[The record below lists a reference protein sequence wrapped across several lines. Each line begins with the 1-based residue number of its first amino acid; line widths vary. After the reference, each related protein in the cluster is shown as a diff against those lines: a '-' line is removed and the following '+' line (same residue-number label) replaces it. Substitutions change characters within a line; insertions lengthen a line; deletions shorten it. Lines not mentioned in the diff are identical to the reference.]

1 MTKITL
7 RKIVTS
13 LIGSI
18 MPLAMFAGQ
27 DNVAPQAKVSV
38 SDILGIG
45 FEARNLV
52 DGKVMYANEGEWAC
66 KGSVTSWGVMHLPWA
81 QLDWDNEIDVDRI
94 VLYDRVSEL
103 EHLAGGTL
111 HFSDGSKVSV
121 TAIPNDGSPKEVC
134 FPMQHI
140 RPVDYQYFINKMV
153 EKSVLHFFSSLNEY
167 KISAFFWIMKASE
180 KLCAKSFL
188 RG

>member
-134 FPMQHI
+134 FPSKKI
-140 RPVDYQYFINKMV
+140 KWVRFEATDGAGKNIGLSEIEVFRTRG
-153 EKSVLHFFSSLNEY
+153 E
-167 KISAFFWIMKASE
+167 KISI
-180 KLCAKSFL
+180 L
-188 RG
+188 

>member
-52 DGKVMYANEGEWAC
+52 VEPAC
-66 KGSVTSWGVMHLPWA
+66 FK
-81 QLDWDNEIDVDRI
+81 N
-94 VLYDRVSEL
+94 Y
-103 EHLAGGTL
+103 
-111 HFSDGSKVSV
+111 
-121 TAIPNDGSPKEVC
+121 
-134 FPMQHI
+134 
-140 RPVDYQYFINKMV
+140 
-153 EKSVLHFFSSLNEY
+153 SL
-167 KISAFFWIMKASE
+167 
-180 KLCAKSFL
+180 
-188 RG
+188 